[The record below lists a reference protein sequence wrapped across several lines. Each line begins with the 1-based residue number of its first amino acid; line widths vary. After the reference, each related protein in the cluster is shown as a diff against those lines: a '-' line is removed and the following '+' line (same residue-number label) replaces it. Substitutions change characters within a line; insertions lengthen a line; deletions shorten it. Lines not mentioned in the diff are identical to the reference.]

1 MHYYPV
7 FLDLRNKECLVVG
20 AGSVGKRKIHILCK
34 AAPKKILVV
43 DPYVSND
50 FQKSLPKF
58 VEVKKREFQEKDLD
72 NKFLVIVATSNLD
85 LNKRI
90 SKLCHDRNILCNVV
104 DRPNLCSFIVPSIVD
119 KDVIKIAIS
128 TGGKSPAMSR
138 YLKKIIANAIDDE
151 LVILT
156 RILGRLRPIIISQD
170 KTSDENKKIFN
181 SFIEDKFILAIKNK
195 DLDYIKE
202 RIKSV
207 LKEQNEEKI
216 MELLNGIF

>member
-1 MHYYPV
+1 MNYYPV
-7 FLDLRNKECLVVG
+7 FLDLKDKECLVVG
-20 AGSVGKRKIHILCK
+20 AGSVGKRKVFGLCK
-34 AAPKKILVV
+34 SNPKKIMVV

-58 VEVKKREFQEKDLD
+58 VEVKNREFQEKDLD

-119 KDVIKIAIS
+119 KDIIKIAIS

-138 YLKKIIANAIDDE
+138 YLKKIIANAIGDE
-151 LVILT
+151 LVVLT
-156 RILGRLRPIIISQD
+156 RILGRLRPVIISQD

-181 SFIEDKFILAIKNK
+181 SFIEDRFILAIKNR
-195 DLDYIKE
+195 DLDYIKK

-207 LKEQNEEKI
+207 LREQNEEKI

>member
-7 FLDLRNKECLVVG
+7 FLDLKNKECLVVG
-20 AGSVGKRKIHILCK
+20 AGSVGKRKIEILIK
-34 AAPKKILVV
+34 AAPKKIVVV
-43 DPYVSND
+43 DPDGSKD

-58 VEVKKREFQEKDLD
+58 VEVKNREFQEKDLD
-72 NKFLVIVATSNLD
+72 NKFLVIVATNNLE

-128 TGGKSPAMSR
+128 TEGKSPAMSR
-138 YLKKIIANAIDDE
+138 YLKKIIENAIGDE
-151 LVILT
+151 LVTLT
-156 RILGRLRPIIISQD
+156 KILGRMRPIIISQNRM
-170 KTSDENKKIFN
+170 SDENKKIFN
-181 SFIEDKFILAIKNK
+181 SFIEDRFILAIKNK

-207 LKEQNEEKI
+207 LKEQNEEKV

>member
-1 MHYYPV
+1 MNYYPV
-7 FLDLRNKECLVVG
+7 FLDLKDKECLVVG
-20 AGSVGKRKIHILCK
+20 AGSVGKRKIQILCK
-34 AAPKKILVV
+34 ATPKKILVV
-43 DPYVSND
+43 DPYVSKD

-58 VEVKKREFQEKDLD
+58 VEVKNREFQEKDLD
-72 NKFLVIVATSNLD
+72 NKFLVIVATNNLE

-119 KDVIKIAIS
+119 KDVIEIAIS

-138 YLKKIIANAIDDE
+138 YLKKIIENAIGDE
-151 LVILT
+151 LVTLT
-156 RILGRLRPIIISQD
+156 KILGKMRPIIISQN
-170 KTSDENKKIFN
+170 KMSDENKKIFN
-181 SFIEDKFILAIKNK
+181 SFIEDRFILAIKNK

-207 LKEQNEEKI
+207 LKEQNEEKV

>member
-7 FLDLRNKECLVVG
+7 FLDLKNKECLVVG
-20 AGSVGKRKIHILCK
+20 AGSVGKRKIEILCK

-58 VEVKKREFQEKDLD
+58 VEVKNREFQEKDLD
-72 NKFLVIVATSNLD
+72 NKFLVIVATNNLE

-119 KDVIKIAIS
+119 KDVIEIAIS

-138 YLKKIIANAIDDE
+138 YLKKIIENAIGDE
-151 LVILT
+151 LVTLT
-156 RILGRLRPIIISQD
+156 KILGKMRPIIISQN
-170 KTSDENKKIFN
+170 KMSDENKKIFN
-181 SFIEDKFILAIKNK
+181 SFIEDRFILAIKNK

-207 LKEQNEEKI
+207 LKEQNEEKV